1 MRGVR
6 GALRMRCALHRC
18 GKFLDK
24 KRTEAK
30 NLKFEYFFAELQV
43 PDVHV
48 RPSSSLRWAFFFL
61 HFRRVL
67 EERRPVILGARCTQY
82 PNLFK
87 PERRDEL

>member
-24 KRTEAK
+24 KRTEDTK

-61 HFRRVL
+61 HIISVVFWKKGDL
-67 EERRPVILGARCTQY
+67 
-82 PNLFK
+82 
-87 PERRDEL
+87 